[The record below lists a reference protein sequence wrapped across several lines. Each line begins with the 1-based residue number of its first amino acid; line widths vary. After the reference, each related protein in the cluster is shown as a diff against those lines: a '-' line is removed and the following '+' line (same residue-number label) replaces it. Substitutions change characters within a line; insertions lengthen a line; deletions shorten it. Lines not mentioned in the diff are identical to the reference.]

1 MSRPRYLF
9 MACPPAEVG
18 DRIES
23 AIQELHLDQQ
33 LRTLLVARANWHQSL
48 SDRYWPD
55 EMPDVER
62 LLLRAGDLMT
72 AHAVTMKLSWIVSNE
87 GYSALKPRG
96 MPAGFVD
103 LLRAINAALAKQGLS
118 ASALNAPHIT
128 LSYLAAIADAPI
140 ATEPIDWS
148 IDRVLLVRS
157 EGDGPG
163 YHYREIASWKLP
175 AAPLAPQ
182 IDLF

>member
-9 MACPPAEVG
+9 MACPSADAG
-18 DRIES
+18 DCIET
-23 AIQELHLDQQ
+23 AIQGLHLDQR

-48 SDRYWPD
+48 SGRYWPD
-55 EMPDVER
+55 EMPEVEQ
-62 LLLRAGDLMT
+62 LLLRAGGLIA
-72 AHAVTMKLSWIVSNE
+72 AHAVTMTLSWIVSNQ

-118 ASALNAPHIT
+118 ASAQDAPHIT

-140 ATEPIDWS
+140 AIEPIDWT

-157 EGDGPG
+157 EGDGAG
-163 YHYREIASWKLP
+163 YRYSEVASWELP